1 MTPLELS
8 KEGTAS
14 WNKHDGEAS
23 TANYTSETVYI
34 HPRGDVKGKG
44 EIRKFVEAVWKAYPD
59 SRIEIVNIGDI
70 GNGLIASEWVMH
82 ATNTGTLVDGTA
94 ATGKRV
100 KLPGVTFAQYESD
113 KVVSERTYFDLHG
126 LFKQLGVV

>member
-14 WNKHDGEAS
+14 WNKHDGEAA
-23 TANYTSETVYI
+23 TTNYTSESVYI
-34 HPRGDVKGKG
+34 HPRGDFKGK
-44 EIRKFVEAVWKAYPD
+44 EAIRKFVEDVWKAYPD
-59 SRIEIVNIGDI
+59 SQIEIVNIGDI

-100 KLPGVTFAQYESD
+100 KLPGVTFCQYEGE
-113 KVVSERTYFDLHG
+113 KAVSERTYFDLHG
-126 LFKQLGVV
+126 LFKQLGVA